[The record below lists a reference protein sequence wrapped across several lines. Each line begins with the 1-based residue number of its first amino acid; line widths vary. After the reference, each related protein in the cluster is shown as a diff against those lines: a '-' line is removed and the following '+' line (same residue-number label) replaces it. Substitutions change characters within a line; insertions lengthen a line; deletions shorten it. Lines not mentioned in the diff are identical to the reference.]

1 MVDIALSQ
9 VDFQHLKACGFQ
21 AVVFDKDNTLTKPL
35 SNAIHPSVEVQN
47 IYTSFFIKKEHD
59 DDDD

>member
-47 IYTSFFIKKEHD
+47 IYKFFYKKED
-59 DDDD
+59 DDDDD